1 MNISLGLDAM
11 IVAMGL
17 NEEKIKLWSVND
29 NAGNMK
35 VAIRESQYLEELN
48 CAIHT
53 ISLAVTD
60 TFKGT
65 QGMKKVLKKAKK
77 LAKYSHSEGPMRQL
91 KSAVEGEGLTFKKP
105 KNPGETRWSSQL
117 DCFASLLPYKGVF
130 ESLSSENTEWERRS
144 PSKVQ

>member
-48 CAIHT
+48 FASHT
-53 ISLAVTD
+53 ISL
-60 TFKGT
+60 
-65 QGMKKVLKKAKK
+65 
-77 LAKYSHSEGPMRQL
+77 
-91 KSAVEGEGLTFKKP
+91 GEGHF
-105 KNPGETRWSSQL
+105 
-117 DCFASLLPYKGVF
+117 
-130 ESLSSENTEWERRS
+130 
-144 PSKVQ
+144 